1 MIVSVSKTTGI
12 GQRTVQITLAEYK
25 KEGTVSSPNK
35 KRVKPTI
42 FEKVDEFD
50 KNAIRQKIHDFWRKR
65 EVPTV
70 PKMLIAINEDETLP
84 DLKRSSFQ
92 KILKDLQF
100 EYLKKKSEQCSYR
113 KRRSNILA
121 PKIFV

>member
-1 MIVSVSKTTGI
+1 MIQT
-12 GQRTVQITLAEYK
+12 TLAEYK
-25 KEGTVSSPNK
+25 KEGTVLSPNK

-42 FEKVDEFD
+42 LEKVDEFD

-70 PKMLIAINEDETLP
+70 PKMLIANNENEMLP

-100 EYLKKKSEQCSYR
+100 EYVKKK
-113 KRRSNILA
+113 IGTVLL
-121 PKIFV
+121 